1 MPYVRTI
8 KKEQGRIDWT
18 ADAASIC
25 RKVRAYSPWPSAF
38 TEIDGNPFKIW
49 RAHTGQSFGEGKP
62 GEIAF
67 DADGHMAV
75 RTGEGML
82 YPDEVQIAGKKR
94 MPVSDFLRGYKVS
107 PGSMMG

>member
-1 MPYVRTI
+1 
-8 KKEQGRIDWT
+8 
-18 ADAASIC
+18 
-25 RKVRAYSPWPSAF
+25 
-38 TEIDGNPFKIW
+38 
-49 RAHTGQSFGEGKP
+49 
-62 GEIAF
+62 
-67 DADGHMAV
+67 MAV